1 MTSAHVAIVDL
12 QLGRLPRRCL
22 VTGESTDNL
31 VKRRLYAALPGA
43 RSGVRRQTIWLT
55 RVHPDAAA
63 EIDRWMA
70 TWAPPPPD
78 DPAQLGWGAPTA
90 RG

>member
-1 MTSAHVAIVDL
+1 MALTVLASALEVPVLLVAVLGPLVAAIVL
-12 QLGRLPRRCL
+12 
-22 VTGESTDNL
+22 
-31 VKRRLYAALPGA
+31 AAAAKATLPGA
-43 RSGVRRQTIWLT
+43 RSGVHRQTIWLT

-63 EIDRWMA
+63 EIDRWLA

-78 DPAQLGWGAPTA
+78 EPAQLGWGAPTA